1 MDRERDIFVISDLHI
16 GDGGPRDNFA
26 QGKDRQRELD
36 GFLDYVEKEN
46 GELILLGDLFEFWQA
61 SLSKVIVGHLRLME
75 RLEHMGAVYALGNH
89 DVDLKEFMGTGLVQ
103 WPLLGRMTGPFE
115 RRIGGRNFRF
125 MHGHEVDPYNCGD
138 KPGWGRLLAIFAGI
152 YEDRVGSPMMPSGEA
167 VENALE
173 EFGQRV
179 VGLWNWLVKW
189 FRVVSFRGSSPDPK
203 KELPP
208 SQNPARIEEM
218 VELYWK
224 DKCRRNYDV
233 AIVGHTH
240 QPGRI
245 GSWYYN
251 SGCWVQ
257 QDNTLVRI
265 RPDGTAGVF
274 SWKQGQPEPNE
285 TVLPGPGGDTA

>member
-1 MDRERDIFVISDLHI
+1 MDRDIFVISDLHI

-26 QGKDRQRELD
+26 QGDRPRQLEA
-36 GFLDYVEKEN
+36 FLSFVADEH

-61 SLSKVIVGHLRLME
+61 SLSKVVVRNLALME
-75 RLEHMGAVYALGNH
+75 RLEHLGAVYVLGNH
-89 DVDLKEFMGTGLVQ
+89 DVDLKEFMGTGLIQ
-103 WPLLGRMTGPFE
+103 WPLLGRMTGPFV
-115 RRIGGRNFRF
+115 RNIGGRTFKF
-125 MHGHEVDPYNCGD
+125 MHGHEVDPFNCGD

-152 YEDRVGSPMMPSGEA
+152 YEDRVGSPMMPTGET

-173 EFGQRV
+173 EFGQRIM
-179 VGLWNWLVKW
+179 GLWNWCVRW
-189 FRVVSFRGSSPDPK
+189 FRVVSFRGPSPDPK

-224 DKCRRNYDV
+224 DKNQQKYDV

-245 GSWYYN
+245 GDWYYN
-251 SGCWVQ
+251 SGSWVA
-257 QDNTLVRI
+257 QDNTFVRI
-265 RPDGTAGVF
+265 LPDGTAGVF
-274 SWKQGQPEPNE
+274 TWKQGHAEPND
-285 TVLPGPGGDTA
+285 TVLPGPCGQKQIN